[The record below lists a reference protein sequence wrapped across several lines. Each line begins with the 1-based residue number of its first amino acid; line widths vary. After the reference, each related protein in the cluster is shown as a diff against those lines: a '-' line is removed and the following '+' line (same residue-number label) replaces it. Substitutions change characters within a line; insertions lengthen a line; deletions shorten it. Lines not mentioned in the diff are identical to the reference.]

1 MLRYRHLSQ
10 VMLNVSNLARSRDF
24 YSALPGLQPIDED
37 STPRSVHFRVGTD
50 RTLLALCAGPSP
62 GLKRFGFEMESQAAL
77 DHLARTLDRHGVKWT
92 PLERGFRMTEPHTT
106 VTVDFQC
113 GVPVDDLEPSGPTA
127 AIAGFGHIVLR
138 SPAYRE
144 AVAFWRDVLG
154 FRLSDEID
162 GRISLLRCFP
172 NPLHHSLGIASGE
185 RAMFHHLNFRV
196 GDDADLESLAR
207 GLRGNKVAIA
217 SGPGTH
223 APSGNQFL
231 YFLDP
236 DGLTLEMSTVAER
249 FEEGSE
255 RAPRL
260 LPDRPESF
268 AIGNVRRDARMYTVG
283 EIEESATQSG

>member
-1 MLRYRHLSQ
+1 MLRYSHLSR
-10 VMLNVSNLARSRDF
+10 VELNVSNLAHSRAF
-24 YSALPGLQPIDED
+24 YSALPGLESVAGE
-37 STPRSVHFRVGTD
+37 STPGSARFRVGSD
-50 RTLLALCAGPSP
+50 RALLALCAAASP
-62 GLKRFGFEMESQAAL
+62 GLKGFGFEMESEAAL
-77 DHLARTLDRHGVKWT
+77 DHLARTLDRHGLKWR
-92 PLERGFRMTEPHTT
+92 PLASGIRMTEPHTT

-113 GVPVDDLEPSGPTA
+113 GAPIDESGAIASSA

-138 SPAYRE
+138 TPVYRE

-172 NPLHHSLGIASGE
+172 NPLHHSLGIASGD
-185 RAMFHHLNFRV
+185 RPMFHHLNFRV
-196 GDDADLESLAR
+196 GEHADLGSLAR
-207 GLRGNKVAIA
+207 HLSDNEVPIA

-249 FEEGSE
+249 FEEGFE

-283 EIEESATQSG
+283 EIEDAAT